1 MQLHISDHILLTH
14 PPEVAVVVA
23 IQPLNSPHF
32 LLSPSFTE
40 KLP

>member
-14 PPEVAVVVA
+14 PAVAVVVA

-40 KLP
+40 TLP